1 MKKWQ
6 RRHHHHHR
14 VHEPVIG
21 DPAETVTVT
30 ILKSLWRKFL
40 SWCWRENEERK
51 K

>member
-14 VHEPVIG
+14 VHEPVTG

-40 SWCWRENEERK
+40 SGAGWCWRGK
-51 K
+51 